1 MEKYYKQS
9 SLSERVYIQAQLALG
24 FKAAAIAIL
33 DYISNSA
40 DSFRGMMAMSAAWQE
55 PITITPIGVV
65 ESEFKEFTQRAGN
78 QTECVL
84 VIREELTKALLGIE
98 HFSHIY
104 VLYQEHRRAEWQAW
118 VKWGEP
124 GEQVL
129 TMPLAG
135 EPTCKGIYTTR
146 STARLAGIG
155 SCVVELLKRE
165 GNRLYVR
172 GLDALDGSP
181 VLDLKIYI
189 PQFDS
194 FPMADA
200 PLHWCQRIPVAKTSR
215 MLHWDTMN
223 VSLVL
228 GLRAGQRALR
238 ELGLGRDDLK
248 QAEVYGGNFF
258 AQGVEGVT
266 GCSVLHESM
275 IFVEDP
281 RRVGN
286 WSVRLQAGE
295 DAVLIRLHDRLYS
308 GADEV
313 LSLSDEVLFASVGRV
328 PAAVAP
334 EKQESQ
340 LPG

>member
-1 MEKYYKQS
+1 M
-9 SLSERVYIQAQLALG
+9 SLLG
-24 FKAAAIAIL
+24 YENRTDQTL
-33 DYISNSA
+33 DLKDSLEQTIFMSNA
-40 DSFRGMMAMSAAWQE
+40 KPE

-65 ESEFKEFTQRAGN
+65 VSDFKEFSQRTTN
-78 QTECVL
+78 QMESVL
-84 VIREELTKALLGIE
+84 VIQEELTKALLGIE
-98 HFSHIY
+98 HFSHIH
-104 VLYQEHRRAEWQAW
+104 VLYQEHRRTEWQEW
-118 VKWGEP
+118 VKWGKP

-155 SCVVELLKRE
+155 SCVVELLRRVE
-165 GNRLYVR
+165 NRLYVR

-181 VLDLKIYI
+181 VLDVKIYI
-189 PQFDS
+189 PQYDS

-228 GLRAGQRALR
+228 GLRAGQRALQ
-238 ELGLGRDDLK
+238 ELGLGRDDHK
-248 QAEVYGGNFF
+248 RAEVHGGNFF

-266 GCSVLHESM
+266 GCSVLHDSM
-275 IFVEDP
+275 AFIEKP
-281 RRVGN
+281 QRVGD
-286 WSVRLQAGE
+286 WSVRLEAKD
-295 DAVLIRLHDRLYS
+295 DAVLIQMHDCLYS

-313 LSLSDEVLFASVGRV
+313 LNLADDILFSSVSHV
-328 PAAVAP
+328 PITFSSEA
-334 EKQESQ
+334 K
-340 LPG
+340 

>member
-1 MEKYYKQS
+1 MIVS
-9 SLSERVYIQAQLALG
+9 MG
-24 FKAAAIAIL
+24 
-33 DYISNSA
+33 
-40 DSFRGMMAMSAAWQE
+40 AAWQE
-55 PITITPIGVV
+55 PITVTPIGVV
-65 ESEFKEFTQRAGN
+65 ESDFKEFTQRISD
-78 QTECVL
+78 QLESVL

-155 SCVVELLKRE
+155 SCVVELLRRE

-189 PQFDS
+189 PKYDS
-194 FPMADA
+194 VPLADA

-228 GLRAGQRALR
+228 GLRAGQRALQ
-238 ELGLGRDDLK
+238 ELGLGREDAK
-248 QAEVYGGNFF
+248 RAEVHGGNFF

-266 GCSVLHESM
+266 GCSVLHGSM
-275 IFVEDP
+275 DFVEDP

-286 WSVRLQAGE
+286 WSVRLKAGE

-313 LSLSDEVLFASVGRV
+313 LRLPDEVLFTSVSHV
-328 PAAVAP
+328 PVTVAP
-334 EKQESQ
+334 EKQES
-340 LPG
+340 